1 MEKWCSKRASSRVR
15 VRVEG
20 SEARDSAQRGN
31 VTLGRL
37 IVAWLPVAMLFALA
51 PPIGY
56 RWDLPPDNRPLV
68 WSFNRWE
75 IGWRLVEA
83 GVVTLFASLW
93 FDSLGAGGWW
103 LLFLLVG
110 LLVASAVYQL
120 TPDRA
125 IVATVDFFTPIV
137 DDAYDFGRIAAA
149 NAFSDVYAMGG
160 TPLLALNLV
169 GWPRDKLS
177 YELLGDVLRGGA
189 DIAKEAGAFVLGGHS
204 VDDPEPKYGMVAIGE
219 GHPHRIVTLARA
231 RAGDALVLAK
241 PIGTGEL
248 TTALKR
254 DPSTP
259 PENAAA
265 VKSMATLNA
274 GAARAMRATGGGVH
288 ATTDVTGFGLLGH
301 LHNMLAASGVSA
313 EIDAASV
320 PLFPNAVEL
329 AQRGAV
335 PRGATPHRDALVQH
349 VTFADEVPEPLR
361 VLLFD
366 AQTSGGL
373 LIAVDPDRAT
383 ALLAAL
389 EREGTPAAARIG
401 RLTRS
406 VAGAITV
413 T

>member
-1 MEKWCSKRASSRVR
+1 LAQVLRHVPTITDPRILVDAST
-15 VRVEG
+15 
-20 SEARDSAQRGN
+20 RDDA
-31 VTLGRL
+31 
-37 IVAWLPVAMLFALA
+37 
-51 PPIGY
+51 
-56 RWDLPPDNRPLV
+56 
-68 WSFNRWE
+68 
-75 IGWRLVEA
+75 
-83 GVVTLFASLW
+83 
-93 FDSLGAGGWW
+93 
-103 LLFLLVG
+103 
-110 LLVASAVYQL
+110 AVYQL

-149 NAFSDVYAMGG
+149 NAFSDVYAMGA
-160 TPLLALNLV
+160 TPLLGLNLV
-169 GWPRDKLS
+169 GWPRDKLP

-219 GHPHRIVTLARA
+219 VHPHRVVTLARA
-231 RAGDALVLAK
+231 RAGDALVLTK
-241 PIGTGEL
+241 PIGTGVL

-254 DPSTP
+254 DLATAPDIS
-259 PENAAA
+259 AA

-288 ATTDVTGFGLLGH
+288 AATDVTGFGLLGH
-301 LHNMLAASGVSA
+301 LHNMLAASRLAA
-313 EIDAASV
+313 EIDAAVV
-320 PLFPNAVEL
+320 PLFPNAVAL
-329 AQRGAV
+329 VARGAISGGTQRNREWLSPEV
-335 PRGATPHRDALVQH
+335 K
-349 VTFADEVPEPLR
+349 FAAGVPEPIR

-373 LIAVDPDRAT
+373 LIAVDPDRVG

-389 EREGTPAAARIG
+389 EREGTPAAVKIG
-401 RLTRS
+401 RLARG